1 MSESLLNSSPHLAW
15 EMFLAKR
22 RESPMCSQQTVLTE
36 SGIVSAREPS
46 VAGLLESK
54 LPYSHLVRIRPP
66 PHSPQKLHSEFAG
79 DVPEEEKQT
88 ESE

>member
-1 MSESLLNSSPHLAW
+1 
-15 EMFLAKR
+15 
-22 RESPMCSQQTVLTE
+22 MCSQQTVLRE

-54 LPYSHLVRIRPP
+54 LPYSHLVQIHPP